1 MKLFFMNNTD
11 TILYLKR
18 TEDMRTGKGKS
29 WLAVKKE
36 AGIDLIL
43 VTKKKF
49 ISLAKKM
56 FHYEHI
62 KEIEGNSITSIYTV
76 SAE

>member
-1 MKLFFMNNTD
+1 MNNTD
-11 TILYLKR
+11 KIIYLKR

-29 WLAVKKE
+29 WLAIKKE
-36 AGIDLIL
+36 AGYDLIL

-49 ISLAKKM
+49 ISLAKDV

-62 KEIEGNSITSIYTV
+62 KEIAGNNITSIYTA